1 MGTEFGKTIQ
11 VLVVD
16 DSAFMRKALSNML
29 SKCPDFKVIGTAR
42 NGDEALRKVDELKP
56 DVMTLDID
64 MPVMDGLM
72 VLERVMATHP
82 LPVVVVSGLTEE
94 GAEVTLRALEL
105 GAIDFIPKHLE
116 GSSLNISTIQ
126 EQLIEKVKVAAGAAG
141 KISRRSAT
149 KSSEST
155 LGSFSPESKEVE
167 HASSR
172 GNIPWGPGDVRRRV
186 PGGPQGTLPGI
197 LTIGCSTGGPQ
208 ALQEMLPRLPASFPA
223 SIVVVQHMPKFFT
236 KPFAERLNQLCPLE
250 VREAEEGDEV
260 LPGVVLIAPGGQHL
274 TLEKRGSGKVT
285 IHVSE
290 EPSNYPY
297 RPSADLMMQSAVK
310 VFGSKTV
317 GVIMTGMGQD
327 GFEGAQAIKAV
338 RGRILAQDSA
348 SCVVYGMPKAV
359 IEGGWADKIV
369 PLSRMPREIMGLFQ
383 QKENESPV
391 LSLTGGGVLGR

>member
-1 MGTEFGKTIQ
+1 MGTEFGKPIR

-29 SKCPDFKVIGTAR
+29 SQCPDFEVVGIAR
-42 NGDEALRKVDELKP
+42 NGEEALRKVASLKP

-64 MPVMDGLM
+64 MPGMNGLV

-82 LPVVVVSGLTEE
+82 LPVVVVSGSTEE

-116 GSSLNISTIQ
+116 GSSLNISTIR
-126 EQLIEKVKVAAGAAG
+126 EQLLEKVKVEAEAAG
-141 KISRRSAT
+141 KISSPPAT
-149 KSSEST
+149 SSCSLGRFST
-155 LGSFSPESKEVE
+155 QSKKRDR
-167 HASSR
+167 ASSR
-172 GNIPWGPGDVRRRV
+172 GSIPWGPADTGRLI
-186 PGGPQGTLPGI
+186 PGGRQGTLPGI
-197 LTIGCSTGGPQ
+197 LAIGCSTGGPQ

-290 EPSNYPY
+290 EPLNYPH
-297 RPSADLMMQSAVK
+297 RPSVDLMMQSAAK
-310 VFGSKTV
+310 IFGSTTV
-317 GVIMTGMGQD
+317 GLIMTGMGQD
-327 GFEGAQAIKAV
+327 GFEGVQAINAV

-359 IEGGWADKIV
+359 IEGGWADKVV
-369 PLSRMPREIMGLFQ
+369 PLSRMPSEVMGLFQ